1 MTNNVPLSTTSA
13 ICLAVV
19 FCSFLTVSI
28 VSYPRPW
35 SPLTTYLSDFG
46 NMKLSPIGSLFYNAG
61 CIMTGTA
68 VGAFYIGMSDWEADD
83 RRRLLLGAARVLGI
97 ASGVALALIG
107 LYSEDYP
114 SLHRFWSFAF
124 FTLNFFSII
133 LVNAALVGRR
143 DYGRPTMIFGFGL
156 SIVTIVS
163 FLTWGGTPSVE
174 WFTVFAS
181 MTFAVLLGYDSHRKN
196 LRKRA
201 STSNN

>member
-19 FCSFLTVSI
+19 FCSFLTVSMFN
-28 VSYPRPW
+28 YPRPW

-46 NMKLSPIGSLFYNAG
+46 NMKVSPLGSLFYNAG
-61 CIMTGTA
+61 CIMTGAA
-68 VGAFYIGMSDWEADD
+68 VVAFYLGMSDWEADD
-83 RRRLLLGAARVLGI
+83 RRMLLLGAARVLGI

-133 LVNAALVGRR
+133 LVNTSLVGRR
-143 DYGRPTMIFGFGL
+143 DYGRPTMIVGFGL

-174 WFTVFAS
+174 WFTVFTS
-181 MTFAVLLGYDSHRKN
+181 MTFAVLLGYDSYRK
-196 LRKRA
+196 KYEKTA
-201 STSNN
+201 